1 MLLGLAVLYVAFY
14 FVFLRLLLDLWWF
27 RSLNYEDYFWL
38 RLLYRYL
45 ISFGVT
51 VFFFSIFFLHFWIAA
66 RYLGFHSPTPTKTK
80 T

>member
-1 MLLGLAVLYVAFY
+1 
-14 FVFLRLLLDLWWF
+14 
-27 RSLNYEDYFWL
+27 
-38 RLLYRYL
+38 L